1 MKAQVQTYQTNDLE
15 GQLTFVDSSP
25 KYTKA
30 SKIVFGLI
38 VAALAVAAVVSAFS
52 PRPDPALTDLQV
64 AMGEKGMLKR
74 GMVTDPSQL
83 SPGLRDQLAGSPV
96 GEHGLVKKG
105 IETTALSPGL
115 AANLSGA
122 AAGQHDVKASSAVAY
137 TPAAYKPPAAYSAPA
152 APPAYVPPSFSAPAA
167 PSISAPGILQPP
179 PAAPGLLQPSAPAAP
194 VLKAPAA
201 PITQLAAR
209 PPVSAAP
216 IGDKTYGEK
225 AMVKRGAVEDPTLLS
240 PGLRDQL
247 AGAPVGEHGLIKK
260 GDLDITQASPGLIA
274 HTAGVAAGQH
284 DAKVPGY

>member
-38 VAALAVAAVVSAFS
+38 VAALAVAAVVSAFT
-52 PRPDPALTDLQV
+52 PRSEPALTDLQV

-115 AANLSGA
+115 AAHLSGA
-122 AAGQHDVKASSAVAY
+122 AAGQHDVKASTVSAPAAY
-137 TPAAYKPPAAYSAPA
+137 TPYKPPAYSAPA
-152 APPAYVPPSFSAPAA
+152 APPAYTPPSFSAP
-167 PSISAPGILQPP
+167 PPPTISAPALQPP
-179 PAAPGLLQPSAPAAP
+179 PAAPGLLQPSAPVAPKAP
-194 VLKAPAA
+194 VAPL
-201 PITQLAAR
+201 LAAR
-209 PPVSAAP
+209 PPVSSAA

-260 GDLDITQASPGLIA
+260 GDLDITQASPGLLA

-284 DAKVPGY
+284 DAKMPGY